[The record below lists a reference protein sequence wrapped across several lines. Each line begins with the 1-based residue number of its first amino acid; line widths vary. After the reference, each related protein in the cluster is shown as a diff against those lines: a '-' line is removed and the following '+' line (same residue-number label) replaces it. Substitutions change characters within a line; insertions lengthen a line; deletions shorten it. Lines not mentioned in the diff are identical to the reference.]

1 MNTYKLILQAIV
13 DGEFDAVNTIHIG
26 QLLDLCAESAESKG
40 VDPNLDGLFDVAANH
55 YTVLLEQRERPK
67 GENDDLS

>member
-26 QLLDLCAESAESKG
+26 QLLDLCAEVAEGKG
-40 VDPNLDGLFDVAANH
+40 GDPDHDGLFDAAANH
-55 YTVLLEQRERPK
+55 YTLLLSERVNLTTK
-67 GENDDLS
+67 

>member
-1 MNTYKLILQAIV
+1 M

-40 VDPNLDGLFDVAANH
+40 VDPDHDGLFDAAANH
-55 YTVLLEQRERPK
+55 YSLLLQEEVK
-67 GENDDLS
+67 GIL

>member
-1 MNTYKLILQAIV
+1 MTPKFDTYKLILQAIV

-40 VDPNLDGLFDVAANH
+40 VAPDHDGLFDAAANH
-55 YTVLLEQRERPK
+55 YTMLLHEKVK
-67 GENDDLS
+67 GIL